1 MALVDLKKIADKI
14 EIDFYGKIY
23 DYVFKK
29 LKRDVSLE
37 SETAW
42 SSDGVWFG
50 VYGQGPQVLY
60 EETVWWGV
68 EGAVLNKM
76 PILTQMRVKVPKDVL
91 VEIGY
96 CEIGYRFKNNIVLK
110 LWKDRHIREKLKTIV
125 GKAIY
130 DFMTYYDGKLKI
142 TLGYDALHLVEA
154 NTIEELLIEA
164 DLYSVSLEEEVVS
177 SE

>member
-23 DYVFKK
+23 DYAFKK
-29 LKRDVSLE
+29 LKRDVSLK
-37 SETAW
+37 SENAW

-91 VEIGY
+91 IEIGY
-96 CEIGYRFKNNIVLK
+96 HLKNNIVLR
-110 LWKDRHIREKLKTIV
+110 LWKGKRIREKLKTIV

-130 DFMTYYDGKLKI
+130 DFMACYDGKLKI

-164 DLYSVSLEEEVVS
+164 DLLDA
-177 SE
+177 